1 MGPGTILIFPKSP
14 HARASAREIIAA
26 LSRAASIIRMS
37 AVNPACDPV
46 GELTIGAHHSEGMA
60 SRCHHLLTELGLAPT
75 SAAMAS
81 REGQSSITER
91 NEFMT
96 PSLGQSVLKSK
107 ANLSLDAKGR
117 NVLQS
122 GMGSRPPSAVFKEAF
137 TDRVKAAREAT
148 GRTQQQMA
156 DALGIAQDRY
166 KQYEG
171 RTLMPH
177 ELIPLFCNICQIDVA
192 YLFTGRR
199 ITAAQPKRKFG

>member
-1 MGPGTILIFPKSP
+1 MTVLEFARYRP
-14 HARASAREIIAA
+14 HTRASARIAGA
-26 LSRAASIIRMS
+26 ISRAASIIRTS
-37 AVNPACDPV
+37 AVRPALEPV
-46 GELTIGAHHSEGMA
+46 GEATIGAHHSDGIA
-60 SRCHHLLTELGLAPT
+60 SRCHHLLTELGFAPT
-75 SAAMAS
+75 SEAMAS
-81 REGQSSITER
+81 RDGQSSITER

-96 PSLGQSVLKSK
+96 PSLGQPVLKSK

-122 GMGSRPPSAVFKEAF
+122 GMGSGAQTADFKEAF
-137 TDRVKAAREAT
+137 TGQVRAARAAT

-156 DALGIAQDRY
+156 DALGIPQDRY

-192 YLFTGRR
+192 FLFSRR
-199 ITAAQPKRKFG
+199 RVAAAQPKRKLG